1 MEVINF
7 RFILADTGSWMNNTY
22 CIEPYMSLYI
32 DVGRVWELSF
42 AKQLC
47 EDACVKSQDCLS
59 ADLYHRPPTQWNS
72 EAMLHAC
79 HLTGKVCNEERLVT
93 DDIRYHHYKKGKLMG
108 NYLNGDF

>member
-42 AKQLC
+42 AKQLSFSFSL
-47 EDACVKSQDCLS
+47 ETYIFRSIDWRFRNYIHLMNIV
-59 ADLYHRPPTQWNS
+59 LYP
-72 EAMLHAC
+72 
-79 HLTGKVCNEERLVT
+79 
-93 DDIRYHHYKKGKLMG
+93 
-108 NYLNGDF
+108 